1 MQVYDPAKRI
11 MVLDSGFPR
20 SRKCGEKAL
29 WESCTHTQ
37 ESRELK
43 GRTPKYT
50 CSPNKPGGGLRKV
63 RAKLTAVAF
72 LTRKA
77 ST

>member
-29 WESCTHTQ
+29 WESCTHTGKQ
-37 ESRELK
+37 GAQRKDTQIYLL
-43 GRTPKYT
+43 PK
-50 CSPNKPGGGLRKV
+50 
-63 RAKLTAVAF
+63 
-72 LTRKA
+72 
-77 ST
+77 